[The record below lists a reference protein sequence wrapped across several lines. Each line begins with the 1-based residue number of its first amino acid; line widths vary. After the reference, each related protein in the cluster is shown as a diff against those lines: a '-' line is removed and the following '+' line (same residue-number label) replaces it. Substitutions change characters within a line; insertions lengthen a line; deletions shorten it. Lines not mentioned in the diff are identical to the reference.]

1 MFKDSCGTLNP
12 VRFTDLFF
20 IFVLCLTI
28 LSCST
33 TPQERTPSS
42 SSQRVTTREQ
52 ERIIFEHQEQY
63 HESYFDWPV
72 DQARFSRGFLPHKRR
87 PHLGIDLAGP
97 KGTPILAAHS
107 GKVIYTGQAFSGF
120 GKLIMIEGQR
130 GWATFYAHLSK
141 IQVSEGDRVKKGD
154 VIGLMG
160 RTGRATGVHLHFE
173 IRGARGPVDPL
184 MYLPAGQRLARN

>member
-1 MFKDSCGTLNP
+1 MRILDF
-12 VRFTDLFF
+12 FFLF
-20 IFVLCLTI
+20 ILALSV

-33 TPQERTPSS
+33 TPADRSPSS
-42 SSQRVTTREQ
+42 SQKATTREQ
-52 ERIIFEHQEQY
+52 EKVIFEHQEQY

-72 DQARFSRGFLPHKRR
+72 DQAKLSRGFLPNKRR
-87 PHLGIDLAGP
+87 PHLGIDLAAS

-107 GKVIYTGQAFSGF
+107 GKVIYTGQDFSGF
-120 GKLIMIEGQR
+120 GKLIMIEGSR

-141 IQVSEGDRVKKGD
+141 IRVSEGDRVKKGE

-184 MYLPAGQRLARN
+184 MYLPAGQRLAQN